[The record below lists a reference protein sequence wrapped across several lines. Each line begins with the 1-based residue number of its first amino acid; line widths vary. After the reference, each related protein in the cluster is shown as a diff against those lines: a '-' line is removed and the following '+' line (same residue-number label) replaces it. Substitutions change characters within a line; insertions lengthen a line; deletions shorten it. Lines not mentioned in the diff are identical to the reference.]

1 MEKAEIKNCLIKNQI
16 YKIFVFIV
24 FLCVLSSCVTQR
36 RCNIKYPPSVARD
49 SIYIETVK
57 EIPVI
62 IAGDTVNIEV
72 PIDCPDQELIYM
84 ENTRLR
90 QTVRI
95 LNGKLISNSNIK
107 TDTVYVKVVET
118 KIVVKEVKVP
128 QPVKYVPR
136 IYKQA
141 MSIVIFIFI
150 AAFVFIGWKAYKFFK
165 PKI

>member
-1 MEKAEIKNCLIKNQI
+1 MIHYIKPYLFKYTIIALIST
-16 YKIFVFIV
+16 
-24 FLCVLSSCVTQR
+24 VLFSSCVTAKK
-36 RCNIKYPPSVARD
+36 CNQKFPSKDSRD
-49 SIYIETVK
+49 SVYIETIK
-57 EIPVI
+57 EVPIIIP
-62 IAGDTVNIEV
+62 GDTVNIEV
-72 PIDCPDQELIYM
+72 PVRDCPDQELIYM

-107 TDTVYVKVVET
+107 ADTVYVNVVET
-118 KIVVKEVKVP
+118 KTVIKEVKVP
-128 QPVKYVPR
+128 EPVRYIPK

-150 AAFVFIGWKAYKFFK
+150 FGFLFIGWKAYKFFK